1 VRHSFLQT
9 VSTPLMHKTLDR
21 RAPPRYNE
29 EERSQQSGDVQAGSH
44 IADES
49 KEGAPGDADLT

>member
-1 VRHSFLQT
+1 
-9 VSTPLMHKTLDR
+9 MHKTLDR

-29 EERSQQSGDVQAGSH
+29 AERRPQSGDVQASSH
-44 IADES
+44 VADES